1 MNELQEFTSTLDLDL
16 DIEEKKRLIRE
27 WKEVNKWD
35 SVKLVKGND
44 VANQGANV
52 TSMNAPKVNNTD
64 LDSSD
69 GVSPLLDRT
78 YIDRV
83 VNEKDLQV
91 DFELI
96 PERKGKD
103 RRPFVD
109 FNPEDTEEV
118 LKTLP
123 NNSLERTQYYIDNK
137 LKLDDS
143 INKDIYDQSIGN
155 VKPKMFVS
163 NIAAEFMPGSFGQA
177 AFDKPSYFADWLGDP
192 ELEVASIPWEYN
204 LNTNNSGVDV
214 TDAPNLDMQF

>member
-27 WKEVNKWD
+27 WKEINKWD

-52 TSMNAPKVNNTD
+52 TSTNANAPKVNNTD

-69 GVSPLLDRT
+69 GVSPLPGRT

-83 VNEKDLQV
+83 ANEKDFQV

-103 RRPFVD
+103 
-109 FNPEDTEEV
+109 
-118 LKTLP
+118 
-123 NNSLERTQYYIDNK
+123 
-137 LKLDDS
+137 
-143 INKDIYDQSIGN
+143 
-155 VKPKMFVS
+155 
-163 NIAAEFMPGSFGQA
+163 
-177 AFDKPSYFADWLGDP
+177 
-192 ELEVASIPWEYN
+192 
-204 LNTNNSGVDV
+204 
-214 TDAPNLDMQF
+214 